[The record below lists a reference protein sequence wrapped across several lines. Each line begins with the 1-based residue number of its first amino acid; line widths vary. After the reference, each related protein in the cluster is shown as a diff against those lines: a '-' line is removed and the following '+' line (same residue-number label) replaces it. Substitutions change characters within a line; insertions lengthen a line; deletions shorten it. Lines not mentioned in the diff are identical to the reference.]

1 MDTIIVIDPTSE
13 KQTKFE
19 LTDEDFILTYV
30 PEAADMNFD
39 EALKLAHERSEIA
52 AKEFEASV
60 ALASKIIS
68 EMASQTTV

>member
-30 PEAADMNFD
+30 PEAAD
-39 EALKLAHERSEIA
+39 LKHLLHWLQ
-52 AKEFEASV
+52 K
-60 ALASKIIS
+60 
-68 EMASQTTV
+68 

>member
-52 AKEFEASV
+52 AKEFEAPV